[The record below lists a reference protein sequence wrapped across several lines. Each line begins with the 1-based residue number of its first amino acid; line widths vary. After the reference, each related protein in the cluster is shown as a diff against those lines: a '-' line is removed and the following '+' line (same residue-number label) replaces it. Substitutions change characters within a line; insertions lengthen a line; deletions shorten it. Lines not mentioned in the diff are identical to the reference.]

1 MHTIYRRVLPILAIP
16 LLTACGGKD
25 FVVKVD
31 ASAERVAAASKQL
44 NPNSLTSA
52 AGVRP
57 VKIVRETGADFHA
70 VRYTLPNPDGEA
82 GEVLF
87 YMTEETAGRTTIDVT
102 VDLPL
107 VTRETAAGTEY
118 LSEPEIEK
126 ALRAAMRSWDS
137 DIEKG
142 NSTAGSGEE
151 VAEVISLAAIGMQDL
166 EQFETLATTALYQR
180 HLSDAAQ
187 ANWSS
192 TTDDWGGEEGET
204 SWAYDSEGEDNF
216 AYEEASTEGGGWGDD
231 SY

>member
-1 MHTIYRRVLPILAIP
+1 MFRKVLPILAIP

-31 ASAERVAAASKQL
+31 ASSERVAKAFTQL

-57 VKIVRETGADFHA
+57 VKITRETGEDFRA
-70 VRYTLPNPDGEA
+70 VRYTLPNPGGDSGEF
-82 GEVLF
+82 LF
-87 YMTEETAGRTTIDVT
+87 HMTEESAGRTTIDVT
-102 VDLPL
+102 VDLPM

-126 ALRAAMRSWDS
+126 ALRFAMRSWDR

-142 NSTAGSGEE
+142 RSTAGSAEE

-166 EQFETLATTALYQR
+166 EQFEELATTALYQR
-180 HLSDAAQ
+180 HLSEAAQ
-187 ANWSS
+187 ASWSS
-192 TTDDWGGEEGET
+192 TTDDWGGDSGET
-204 SWAYDSEGEDNF
+204 SWAYDDAAQDSYS
-216 AYEEASTEGGGWGDD
+216 YEEDMSEGGGWGDG
-231 SY
+231 S